1 MIQCP
6 SCASFNDP
14 AATFCNQCGRPLSK
28 GKVRLNPLS
37 RLRLAG
43 FLLALAVSI
52 ALLVAYSLRKDQG
65 GAVVVPEEPQA
76 VVEDAAPQDENALHR
91 AELEEPNPLALDE
104 IRRRLDPAIILVE
117 LFDSRGETLREIRG
131 ILLEPVGSV
140 LCRFRPLL
148 GSHTAV
154 CKAGR
159 GSDPNVSVGG
169 IIAYDAFWNL
179 ALLELRLDGASPK
192 ASPLAVTGSTAL
204 QAGMDLVA
212 ASIGLAV
219 ATQVSEYPYFTPDGI
234 SHGRLAEDPPLP
246 QAALVAVDSYGAVV
260 GLCQSEPMPAVA
272 EGDGAAQDAVPPPRP
287 RVLVDPLFNLVDFL
301 GKPASQSLAEVTRTL
316 YEGTFG
322 DLMEKALRAAE
333 AQDLPAAVDL
343 LCRAIDRAGAD
354 GVVDEELQAAVNL
367 LHRAIDGEL
376 DRRRSQKDAQGA
388 EGILAV
394 AVKRFP
400 QERKFWLEL
409 GAVRSDLE
417 EHREAIEALLE
428 AQRIEQGSEVDAALQ
443 GSYLAGAAREASL
456 GRSQEA
462 AAWLEKGVEILPNSA
477 RLRLEL
483 AKLYRRWGFL
493 DDAAR
498 VFQTA
503 RSLDPAL
510 ASEIDAAL
518 EEIDRAIRRQE
529 TLVLKIPEGAKSL
542 QAEATVNGR
551 ANYRFIIDTGA
562 TYTSIPQVMAEELG
576 YRLGPGLEQI
586 LIGTANGVINAY
598 VIVLD
603 SVNLQGYAV
612 RNLKAVVLPQKTQ
625 VQVGLLGLNFLNN
638 FRFTLDPGR
647 GEFRLERR

>member
-1 MIQCP
+1 
-6 SCASFNDP
+6 
-14 AATFCNQCGRPLSK
+14 
-28 GKVRLNPLS
+28 
-37 RLRLAG
+37 
-43 FLLALAVSI
+43 
-52 ALLVAYSLRKDQG
+52 
-65 GAVVVPEEPQA
+65 
-76 VVEDAAPQDENALHR
+76 
-91 AELEEPNPLALDE
+91 
-104 IRRRLDPAIILVE
+104 
-117 LFDSRGETLREIRG
+117 
-131 ILLEPVGSV
+131 
-140 LCRFRPLL
+140 
-148 GSHTAV
+148 
-154 CKAGR
+154 
-159 GSDPNVSVGG
+159 
-169 IIAYDAFWNL
+169 
-179 ALLELRLDGASPK
+179 
-192 ASPLAVTGSTAL
+192 
-204 QAGMDLVA
+204 
-212 ASIGLAV
+212 
-219 ATQVSEYPYFTPDGI
+219 
-234 SHGRLAEDPPLP
+234 
-246 QAALVAVDSYGAVV
+246 
-260 GLCQSEPMPAVA
+260 
-272 EGDGAAQDAVPPPRP
+272 
-287 RVLVDPLFNLVDFL
+287 
-301 GKPASQSLAEVTRTL
+301 
-316 YEGTFG
+316 
-322 DLMEKALRAAE
+322 
-333 AQDLPAAVDL
+333 
-343 LCRAIDRAGAD
+343 
-354 GVVDEELQAAVNL
+354 
-367 LHRAIDGEL
+367 
-376 DRRRSQKDAQGA
+376 
-388 EGILAV
+388 
-394 AVKRFP
+394 
-400 QERKFWLEL
+400 
-409 GAVRSDLE
+409 VRSDLE

-428 AQRIEQGSEVDAALQ
+428 ARRIEQGSEVDAALQ